1 MSTKLVIVESPNKVR
16 SIAGYLGPDFDVEA
30 SVGHIRDLAQPSEL
44 PAAQKKGPYGKFA
57 VDVEDGFKPYY
68 VINPDKKKTV
78 AQLRRALKNADEL
91 YLATDDDREGEAIA
105 WHLKE
110 VLKPTVPVRRMTF
123 TEITK
128 EAVTRALGTTRDI
141 DTDRVDAQE
150 TRRILDRLVG
160 YEISPV
166 LWRKV
171 RAGLSAG
178 RVQSV
183 ATRLVVERERERMA
197 FVTAGYW
204 GVEARLAAGAG
215 AGGGAGTGATADVDG
230 AADVVGGAGAGGAD
244 GTDEPA
250 GTPFT
255 ARLTSLDGRRVAT
268 GRDFTDA
275 GALRPAAVKAAV
287 VHLHEAGARAVADA
301 VMRSR
306 PRVSGVE
313 DKPYRRRP
321 AAPFTTSTLQQEA
334 SRKLRMNPRE
344 TMRVAQGLYE
354 NGFITYMRTDS
365 TVLSGQAVAAAR
377 AQAAE
382 LYGAEYVPTRPRVY
396 ATRAKNAQEAH
407 EAIRPAGDHFR
418 TPAQVAGSLTG
429 SQFRL
434 YELIWKRTV
443 ASQMADAVGST
454 ATVHVEVPLTGAGS
468 GADRSAGAQRGA
480 SAPAPGA
487 GADADRSFSTAD
499 FTASGTVITFRGFL
513 AAYEEGRDAERYESE
528 SAGSTG
534 STGSTGAGGKAGAK
548 SDKDVRL
555 PAMSAGDD
563 LSALSA
569 EASGHETTPPP
580 RYTEASLVKALEER
594 EIGRPSTYA
603 SIMSTI
609 ADRGY
614 VDHRG
619 QALVPT
625 WLAFAVTRLL
635 EENFAELVDYDFTA
649 SMEADLD
656 RIAAGR
662 EDRVAWLTRFYFGSR
677 ARSTGALAADDVVA
691 AEAEQGLKA
700 MVENLGEIDARAINS
715 IEIGEGITLRVGRY
729 GPYLEDAEGKRA
741 NVPADIAPDELT
753 VARAREL
760 FARAAD
766 DGRELGTDPA
776 TGRTIVAK
784 DGRYGPYVTEVLPEP
799 AAEGGAE
806 AARDAQGAGSTGR
819 TKSTGATGTTG
830 AKRRGTR
837 KSAAPKPRT
846 ASLFKSMDL
855 STVTL
860 EQALDLLSLPRVV
873 GRDAEGVDITAHN
886 GRYGPYLKK
895 GTDSRSLETEEE
907 LFTVTLE
914 QALELFAQPK
924 RRRGQ
929 AAARGP
935 LRELGT
941 DPESGRPVVIKDG
954 RFGPYFT
961 DGVTNVTL
969 RRGDDPAT
977 VTPERAYELLAEK
990 RAKGPVKKRTTRK
1003 KTAKTTKTTR
1013 TSAKTAKSSAKKTT
1027 AAAEKSAKAT
1037 SGRPKAAGRA
1047 TKAAAEKPS

>member
-16 SIAGYLGPDFDVEA
+16 SIAAYLGAEFDVEA

-44 PAAQKKGPYGKFA
+44 PPAEKKGPYGKFA

-68 VINPDKKKTV
+68 VVNPDKKKTV
-78 AQLRRALKNADEL
+78 TQLRKALKGAEEL

-105 WHLKE
+105 WHLLQ
-110 VLKPTVPVRRMTF
+110 VLKPKVPVRRMTF

-128 EAVTRALGTTRDI
+128 EAVTRALASTRDLDI
-141 DTDRVDAQE
+141 HLVDAQE

-160 YEISPV
+160 YEVSPV

-197 FVTAGYW
+197 FVSAGYW
-204 GVEARLAAGAG
+204 GVEAEFAALPGAG
-215 AGGGAGTGATADVDG
+215 ASSISEDAD
-230 AADVVGGAGAGGAD
+230 ARRANA
-244 GTDEPA
+244 
-250 GTPFT
+250 FT
-255 ARLTSLDGRRVAT
+255 ARLATLDGRRVAT

-275 GALRPAAVKAAV
+275 GGLRPAAVKAGT
-287 VHLHEAGARAVADA
+287 VHLHEGGAKAVADA
-301 VMRSR
+301 VGRGR
-306 PRVSGVE
+306 PRVAEVE
-313 DKPYRRRP
+313 EKPYKRRP

-377 AQAAE
+377 AQVAE
-382 LYGAEYVPTRPRVY
+382 LYGAEYVPAKPRIY
-396 ATRAKNAQEAH
+396 AAKSKGAQEAH

-418 TPAQVAGSLTG
+418 TPAQVSDQLAGA
-429 SQFRL
+429 QFRL

-454 ATVHVEVPLTGAGS
+454 ATVRVEVPLKPAGGVS
-468 GADRSAGAQRGA
+468 RDAGLT
-480 SAPAPGA
+480 
-487 GADADRSFSTAD
+487 FSTAG

-534 STGSTGAGGKAGAK
+534 STGGGGAGGKAGAK

-603 SIMSTI
+603 ATMSTI
-609 ADRGY
+609 SDRGY
-614 VDHRG
+614 VEHRG

-635 EENFAELVDYDFTA
+635 EENFTELVDYDFTA

-656 RIAAGR
+656 RIAAGQ
-662 EDRVAWLTRFYFGSR
+662 EDRIDWLTRFYFGQGSQ
-677 ARSTGALAADDVVA
+677 ALAAGGDGVGPADAVQADV
-691 AEAEQGLKA
+691 EQGLKA
-700 MVENLGEIDARAINS
+700 LVENLGEIDARAVNS

-729 GPYLEDAEGKRA
+729 GPYLEDDEGKRA
-741 NVPADIAPDELT
+741 NVPADVAPDELT
-753 VARAREL
+753 VAKAREL
-760 FARAAD
+760 FERAAD
-766 DGRELGTDPA
+766 DGRELGVDPA
-776 TGRTIVAK
+776 TGHTIIAK

-799 AAEGGAE
+799 SEE
-806 AARDAQGAGSTGR
+806 AVSTE
-819 TKSTGATGTTG
+819 
-830 AKRRGTR
+830 
-837 KSAAPKPRT
+837 SAASGEKAGKTGKTTRTTRAKKAAKPKPRT
-846 ASLFKSMDL
+846 ASLLKTMTL
-855 STVTL
+855 ATVTL
-860 EQALDLLSLPRVV
+860 EQALDLLSLPRIV
-873 GRDAEGVDITAHN
+873 GQDAEGVDITAQN

-895 GTDSRSLETEEE
+895 GTDSRSLETEEQI
-907 LFTVTLE
+907 FTVTLE

-935 LRELGT
+935 LRELGE

-961 DGVTNVTL
+961 DGQTNVTL

-990 RAKGPVKKRTTRK
+990 RAKGPAKKRTTRK
-1003 KTAKTTKTTR
+1003 TA
-1013 TSAKTAKSSAKKTT
+1013 AKKTT
-1027 AAAEKSAKAT
+1027 TK
-1037 SGRPKAAGRA
+1037 KAAKKTTTARKTSTKTAQKTA
-1047 TKAAAEKPS
+1047 TRKKTTPPAEES